1 MKIRFIMIAI
11 VATVSILLSSCSAS
25 GKSSSS
31 SGTKYKIGIVAFSA
45 GEPTSQ
51 KAIAAYTTA
60 AKAKG
65 WDVTT
70 VDPNGSTDKA
80 VAAMQT
86 LVQTKVDLLLV
97 TVFDSTSLTAGL
109 IAAKAANIP
118 VASLSGGLADGVQ
131 INYVNGAPQ
140 GKVLAEEL
148 IKQTGGKGSLL
159 VLGYS
164 SGLPCIG
171 REKSLDAALKS
182 TSIKTTRNE
191 VPIPGQVQ
199 ASTKFTQAFLAKH
212 PDNGD
217 GLAVWGCYDDPA
229 LGAIAA
235 IKESG
240 RTGIKVFGFDATVG
254 GLKAVQDGQMT
265 ATVYADVTAAGQDLA
280 KRTPDIIKAGVNAKG
295 QDIAIPSTVVTQDNI
310 KKFLADHPDALQGK

>member
-1 MKIRFIMIAI
+1 MRIRVSFLVI
-11 VATVSILLSSCSAS
+11 VAVISLLISACSDS
-25 GKSSSS
+25 GKKSSS
-31 SGTKYKIGIVAFSA
+31 SGTSYKVGIVAFSS

-51 KAIAAYTTA
+51 KAIAAYTKA

-70 VDPNGSTDKA
+70 VDPDGSTDKA
-80 VAAMQT
+80 VAAMQD
-86 LVQTKVDLLLV
+86 LVQKKVDLLLV

-118 VASLSGGLADGVQ
+118 VASLSGGLADGIQ

-140 GKVLAEEL
+140 GKLLAKEL
-148 IKQTGGKGSLL
+148 VKQTGGKGELL
-159 VLGYS
+159 ILGYS

-171 REKSLDAALKS
+171 REKSLNEALKS
-182 TSIKTTRNE
+182 TSIKNTRNE
-191 VPIPGQVQ
+191 VPIPGQVE
-199 ASTKFTQAFLAKH
+199 ASTKFTQAFLAKN

-217 GLAVWGCYDDPA
+217 GVAVWGCYDDPA

-235 IKESG
+235 VKQSG

-254 GLKAVQDGQMT
+254 GLKAVQDGEMT

-280 KRTPDIIKAGVNAKG
+280 KRTPDIIKAGVSAKG
-295 QDIAIPSTVVTQDNI
+295 QDIPIPSTVVTQDNI
-310 KKFLADHPDALQGK
+310 KQFLADHPDALEGK